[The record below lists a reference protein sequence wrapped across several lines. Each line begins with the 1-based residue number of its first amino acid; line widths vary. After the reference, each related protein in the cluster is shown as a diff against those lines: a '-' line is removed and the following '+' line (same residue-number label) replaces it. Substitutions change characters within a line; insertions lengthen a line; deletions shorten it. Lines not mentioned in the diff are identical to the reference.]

1 MTVHDSRDV
10 ESGQQRTRAARFDAI
25 FLGLPP
31 MLLPIAFFFVDRA
44 WVHRDLSSTLVAIA
58 ILALLGVGSR
68 ASLALSRSR
77 DSRLAGV
84 QGFVALGALFAWIAV
99 MRTSDDLMLAWAV
112 SMTAAQCLAVVLTA
126 VLVSDE
132 A

>member
-1 MTVHDSRDV
+1 M
-10 ESGQQRTRAARFDAI
+10 
-25 FLGLPP
+25 
-31 MLLPIAFFFVDRA
+31 
-44 WVHRDLSSTLVAIA
+44 
-58 ILALLGVGSR
+58 
-68 ASLALSRSR
+68 
-77 DSRLAGV
+77 